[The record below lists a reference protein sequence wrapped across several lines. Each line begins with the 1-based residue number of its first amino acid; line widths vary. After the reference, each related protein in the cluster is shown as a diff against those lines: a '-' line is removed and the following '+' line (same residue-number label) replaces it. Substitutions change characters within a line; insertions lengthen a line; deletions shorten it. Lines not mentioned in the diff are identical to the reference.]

1 VGSGTHASSECREPV
16 ARGAAIVTMAST
28 GLALSRPFS
37 MALRRMLA
45 MRRALTWHWCSA
57 VPLISTV
64 MAPSASWLA
73 KSVAAISPRTSRA
86 GAGAPRQG
94 DEQVEAGD
102 GQRRVAPAAVGNHLR
117 QAVFEGRRGEQ
128 AGLRVDHASGVQ

>member
-1 VGSGTHASSECREPV
+1 
-16 ARGAAIVTMAST
+16 
-28 GLALSRPFS
+28 
-37 MALRRMLA
+37 MALRRM
-45 MRRALTWHWCSA
+45 
-57 VPLISTV
+57 
-64 MAPSASWLA
+64 LA

-86 GAGAPRQG
+86 GAGARRQG

-128 AGLRVDHASGVQ
+128 AGLRVDHASGVQRGRVATQPRVKGMDAH